1 MATTSDKSRV
11 SVALAMEV
19 RWKGRSSM
27 RIAEDTADHYD
38 EQGLHAITSSP
49 PFAINTIRPFR
60 NSMLEVISANFHY
73 SPT

>member
-1 MATTSDKSRV
+1 MATTSDKFRV

-38 EQGLHAITSSP
+38 EQGLYAIASSTFCYKHHSSVP
-49 PFAINTIRPFR
+49 KFDA
-60 NSMLEVISANFHY
+60 
-73 SPT
+73 